1 MIRDMIMQMA
11 SKDPSLTQGVD
22 AMEAQLQRT
31 PIVPEDMDE
40 AVKLLEY
47 VIQNPDKYKAIRDAA
62 IKDGLIDE
70 STFPPEYDQTVV
82 VSLLIAMYG
91 LQDRLKQ
98 RGFSRGGLSVAGRRL
113 MTGGQGGDTMLAHI
127 NPREA
132 EVLRRMGGQG
142 SINPNTGLREYKG
155 LKKILGAVLPI
166 ALSIFAPGIG
176 TAISGFLAPMFGAAS
191 GIAGGALMGAASSKL
206 TGGNV
211 LQGALLGGAGA
222 GLGSTIGKTLAP
234 SLSGTAQNMIGS
246 GLIGGVAGQSTG
258 QGFLKGAAMGAA
270 GAGLSGAVNSA
281 DLGNG
286 AFQAGVQG
294 GVQNAGNMLAAGYDP
309 KSALTGGALAGIAT
323 GLNYKVPKTG
333 FEDVLKDPSTLKPGE
348 SVVKNIADLK
358 ATGSDPWTVG
368 NAGTGAPVTAADPWT
383 VGNAGTGNA
392 SGVAS
397 PDFNTPYQL
406 PTVSGNSPSA
416 NIAPSAGTAAAP
428 ALKGMGALGYAG
440 LALAGASL
448 LKSAPPAVQ
457 EAVSSLSPAQ
467 QEYFNRPSTPWDWNR
482 IQTEANNA
490 NVSLADFMSSNW
502 NKLSSGVYNQAPS
515 TPATPT
521 VQKAMGGPLGQ
532 LSRFAK
538 GAGSGRADTINAKL
552 SDGEYVMDAETVA
565 MLGDGSSEEGAKRL
579 DQMRANLR
587 EHKGK
592 ALAKGKFSP
601 DAKSPLAYLK
611 GVA

>member
-11 SKDPSLTQGVD
+11 SKDPALTQGVD

-40 AVKLLEY
+40 AIKLLEY

-155 LKKILGAVLPI
+155 LKKILGAVLPV
-166 ALSIFAPGIG
+166 ALSIFAPIG
-176 TAISGFLAPMFGAAS
+176 TAVSGFLAPMFGAAS
-191 GIAGGALMGAASSKL
+191 GIAGGALMGAASAKL
-206 TGGNV
+206 TGGNA

-222 GLGSTIGKTLAP
+222 GLGSQIGKTLTGGA
-234 SLSGTAQNMIGS
+234 LSGTAQNMIGS

-270 GAGLSGAVNSA
+270 GAGISGAVNSA
-281 DLGNG
+281 DLGGG

-309 KSALTGGALAGIAT
+309 KSALTGGALAGLAT
-323 GLNYKVPKTG
+323 GLQYK
-333 FEDVLKDPSTLKPGE
+333 
-348 SVVKNIADLK
+348 
-358 ATGSDPWTVG
+358 
-368 NAGTGAPVTAADPWT
+368 APPP
-383 VGNAGTGNA
+383 
-392 SGVAS
+392 AS
-397 PDFNTPYQL
+397 PSQGVVDSLSSPIKSADNTYNFDANRT
-406 PTVSGNSPSA
+406 PTLATPSA
-416 NIAPSAGTAAAP
+416 NIAPAAGTTP
-428 ALKGMGALGYAG
+428 STGMGALGYAG

>member
-40 AVKLLEY
+40 AIKLLEY

-70 STFPPEYDQTVV
+70 STFPPEYDQTMI

-176 TAISGFLAPMFGAAS
+176 TAISGFLAPVFGAAS

-222 GLGSTIGKTLAP
+222 GLGSQIGKTLTGGA
-234 SLSGTAQNMIGS
+234 LSGTAQNMIGS
-246 GLIGGVAGQSTG
+246 GLIGGVAGEATG
-258 QGFLKGAAMGAA
+258 KGFLKGAAMGAA
-270 GAGLSGAVNSA
+270 GAGISGAVNSA
-281 DLGNG
+281 DLGGG

-348 SVVKNIADLK
+348 SVVKNIANLK

-397 PDFNTPYQL
+397 PDFNTPY
-406 PTVSGNSPSA
+406 
-416 NIAPSAGTAAAP
+416 
-428 ALKGMGALGYAG
+428 
-440 LALAGASL
+440 
-448 LKSAPPAVQ
+448 
-457 EAVSSLSPAQ
+457 
-467 QEYFNRPSTPWDWNR
+467 
-482 IQTEANNA
+482 
-490 NVSLADFMSSNW
+490 
-502 NKLSSGVYNQAPS
+502 
-515 TPATPT
+515 
-521 VQKAMGGPLGQ
+521 
-532 LSRFAK
+532 
-538 GAGSGRADTINAKL
+538 
-552 SDGEYVMDAETVA
+552 
-565 MLGDGSSEEGAKRL
+565 
-579 DQMRANLR
+579 
-587 EHKGK
+587 
-592 ALAKGKFSP
+592 
-601 DAKSPLAYLK
+601 
-611 GVA
+611 

>member
-47 VIQNPDKYKAIRDAA
+47 VLQNPDKYKAIRDAA

-70 STFPPEYDQTVV
+70 TTFPPEYDQTVI

-155 LKKILGAVLPI
+155 LKKILGAVLPV

-176 TAISGFLAPMFGAAS
+176 TAISGFLAPVFGAAS

-206 TGGNV
+206 TGGNA

-222 GLGSTIGKTLAP
+222 GLGSQIGKTLTGGA
-234 SLSGTAQNMIGS
+234 LSGTAQNMIGS
-246 GLIGGVAGQSTG
+246 GLIGGVAGEATG
-258 QGFLKGAAMGAA
+258 QGFAKGAALGAA

-281 DLGNG
+281 DLGGG
-286 AFQAGVQG
+286 ALQAGVQG

-323 GLNYKVPKTG
+323 GLQYK
-333 FEDVLKDPSTLKPGE
+333 
-348 SVVKNIADLK
+348 
-358 ATGSDPWTVG
+358 
-368 NAGTGAPVTAADPWT
+368 APPP
-383 VGNAGTGNA
+383 
-392 SGVAS
+392 AS
-397 PDFNTPYQL
+397 PSQGVVDSLSSPIKSADNTYNFDANRT
-406 PTVSGNSPSA
+406 PTLATPSA
-416 NIAPSAGTAAAP
+416 NIAPAAGTTP
-428 ALKGMGALGYAG
+428 STGMGALGYAG

-457 EAVSSLSPAQ
+457 EAVKSMSPAQ

>member
-40 AVKLLEY
+40 AIKLLEY

-70 STFPPEYDQTVV
+70 NMFPPEYDQTVI

-166 ALSIFAPGIG
+166 ALMFTPIG
-176 TAISGFLAPMFGAAS
+176 AMVSGFLTPMFGAAS
-191 GIAGGALMGAASSKL
+191 GIVGGALTGAGTAKL

-234 SLSGTAQNMIGS
+234 SLSGTTQNMIGS
-246 GLIGGVAGQSTG
+246 GLIGGVAGEATG
-258 QGFLKGAAMGAA
+258 QGFAKGAALGAA

-281 DLGNG
+281 DLGGG

-309 KSALTGGALAGIAT
+309 KSALTGGALAGLAK
-323 GLNYKVPKTG
+323 GLNYK
-333 FEDVLKDPSTLKPGE
+333 
-348 SVVKNIADLK
+348 
-358 ATGSDPWTVG
+358 
-368 NAGTGAPVTAADPWT
+368 APPP
-383 VGNAGTGNA
+383 
-392 SGVAS
+392 AS
-397 PDFNTPYQL
+397 PSQGVVDSLSSPIKSADGTYNFDANRTPTL
-406 PTVSGNSPSA
+406 ATPSA
-416 NIAPSAGTAAAP
+416 NIAPSAGTAP
-428 ALKGMGALGYAG
+428 STGMGALGYAG

-457 EAVSSLSPAQ
+457 EAVKSMSPAQ
-467 QEYFNRPSTPWDWNR
+467 QEYFNRPSTPWDWNK

-502 NKLSSGVYNQAPS
+502 NKLSTGVYNQAPS

>member
-40 AVKLLEY
+40 AIKLLEY

-155 LKKILGAVLPI
+155 LKKILGAVLPV

-176 TAISGFLAPMFGAAS
+176 TAISGFLAPVFGAAS

-206 TGGNV
+206 TGGNA

-234 SLSGTAQNMIGS
+234 SLSGTTQNMIGS

-270 GAGLSGAVNSA
+270 GAGISGAVNSA
-281 DLGNG
+281 DLGGG

-309 KSALTGGALAGIAT
+309 KSALTGGALAGLAT
-323 GLNYKVPKTG
+323 GLQYK
-333 FEDVLKDPSTLKPGE
+333 
-348 SVVKNIADLK
+348 
-358 ATGSDPWTVG
+358 
-368 NAGTGAPVTAADPWT
+368 APPP
-383 VGNAGTGNA
+383 
-392 SGVAS
+392 AS
-397 PDFNTPYQL
+397 PSQGVVDSLSSPIKSADNTYNFDANRT
-406 PTVSGNSPSA
+406 PTLATPSA
-416 NIAPSAGTAAAP
+416 NIAPAAGTTP
-428 ALKGMGALGYAG
+428 STGMGALGYAG

>member
-40 AVKLLEY
+40 AIKLLEY
-47 VIQNPDKYKAIRDAA
+47 VIQNPDKYKAIRAAA
-62 IKDGLIDE
+62 IKDGLIDGNM
-70 STFPPEYDQTVV
+70 FPPEYDQTMI

-166 ALSIFAPGIG
+166 ALMFTPIG
-176 TAISGFLAPMFGAAS
+176 AMVSGALTPMFGAAS
-191 GIAGGALMGAASSKL
+191 GIVGGALTGAGTAKL
-206 TGGNV
+206 TGGNA

-222 GLGSTIGKTLAP
+222 GLGSQIGQTLTGGE
-234 SLSGTAQNMIGS
+234 LSGTAQNMIGS
-246 GLIGGVAGQSTG
+246 GLIGGVAGEATG
-258 QGFLKGAAMGAA
+258 KGFLKGAAMGAA
-270 GAGLSGAVNSA
+270 GAGISGAVNSA
-281 DLGNG
+281 DLGGG

-348 SVVKNIADLK
+348 SVVKNIANLK
-358 ATGSDPWTVG
+358 ATGSEPWTVG
-368 NAGTGAPVTAADPWT
+368 NAGTGAPVTAAEVTAADPWT

-392 SGVAS
+392 SG
-397 PDFNTPYQL
+397 
-406 PTVSGNSPSA
+406 
-416 NIAPSAGTAAAP
+416 SAGTAAAP
-428 ALKGMGALGYAG
+428 APKGMGALGYAG

-502 NKLSSGVYNQAPS
+502 NKLTSGVYNQAPS

-587 EHKGK
+587 KHKGK

>member
-40 AVKLLEY
+40 AIKLLEY

-155 LKKILGAVLPI
+155 LKKILGAVLPV

-176 TAISGFLAPMFGAAS
+176 TAISGFLAPVFGAAS

-246 GLIGGVAGQSTG
+246 GVIGGVAGQSTG

-270 GAGLSGAVNSA
+270 GAGISGAVNSA
-281 DLGNG
+281 DLGGG
-286 AFQAGVQG
+286 ALQAGVQG

-309 KSALTGGALAGIAT
+309 KSALTGGALAGLAT
-323 GLNYKVPKTG
+323 GLQYK
-333 FEDVLKDPSTLKPGE
+333 
-348 SVVKNIADLK
+348 
-358 ATGSDPWTVG
+358 
-368 NAGTGAPVTAADPWT
+368 APPP
-383 VGNAGTGNA
+383 
-392 SGVAS
+392 AS
-397 PDFNTPYQL
+397 PSQGVVDSLSSPIKSADNTYNFDANRT
-406 PTVSGNSPSA
+406 PTLATPSA
-416 NIAPSAGTAAAP
+416 NIAPAAGTTP
-428 ALKGMGALGYAG
+428 STGMGALGYAG

-457 EAVSSLSPAQ
+457 EAVKSMSPAQ
-467 QEYFNRPSTPWDWNR
+467 QEYFNRPSTPWDWNK

>member
-70 STFPPEYDQTVV
+70 STFPPEYDQTVI

-155 LKKILGAVLPI
+155 LKKILGAVLPV

-176 TAISGFLAPMFGAAS
+176 TAISGFLGSTLGIGATSAGLLGGALTGAAS
-191 GIAGGALMGAASSKL
+191 AKL
-206 TGGNV
+206 TGGNA

-222 GLGSTIGKTLAP
+222 GLGSQIGKTLTGGA
-234 SLSGTAQNMIGS
+234 LSGTAQNMIGS
-246 GLIGGVAGQSTG
+246 GLIGGVAGEATG
-258 QGFLKGAAMGAA
+258 QGFAKGAALGAA

-281 DLGNG
+281 DLGGG
-286 AFQAGVQG
+286 ALQAGVQG

-309 KSALTGGALAGIAT
+309 KSALTGGALAGLAT
-323 GLNYKVPKTG
+323 GLQYK
-333 FEDVLKDPSTLKPGE
+333 
-348 SVVKNIADLK
+348 
-358 ATGSDPWTVG
+358 
-368 NAGTGAPVTAADPWT
+368 APPP
-383 VGNAGTGNA
+383 
-392 SGVAS
+392 AS
-397 PDFNTPYQL
+397 PSQGVVDGLSSPIKSADNTYNFDANRT
-406 PTVSGNSPSA
+406 PTLATPSA
-416 NIAPSAGTAAAP
+416 NIAPAAGTAP
-428 ALKGMGALGYAG
+428 STGMGALGYAG

-457 EAVSSLSPAQ
+457 EAVKSMSPAQ
-467 QEYFNRPSTPWDWNR
+467 QEYFNRPSTPWDWNK